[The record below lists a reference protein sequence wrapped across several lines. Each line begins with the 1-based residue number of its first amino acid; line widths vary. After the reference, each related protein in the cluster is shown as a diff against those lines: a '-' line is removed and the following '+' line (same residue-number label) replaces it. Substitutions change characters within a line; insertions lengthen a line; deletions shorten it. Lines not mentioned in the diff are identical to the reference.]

1 MFRFSNVSYFVK
13 QGKGNIPSKQEKE
26 EKEEKPTKTI
36 TKPNKKP

>member
-26 EKEEKPTKTI
+26 EKPTKTV